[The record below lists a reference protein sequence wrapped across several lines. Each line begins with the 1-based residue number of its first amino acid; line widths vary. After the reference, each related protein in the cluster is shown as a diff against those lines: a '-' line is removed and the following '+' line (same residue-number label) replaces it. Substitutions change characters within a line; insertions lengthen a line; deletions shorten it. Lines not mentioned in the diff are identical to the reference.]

1 MSQKP
6 PCTLRDRHSQDP
18 LHVAVKVRSLSE
30 REERI
35 ETPGLRVLLQ
45 IVVRVQDIDELAE
58 IKACVCEMEAFAYS
72 VGFGALGD
80 LATGLGVVGT
90 FTDNSRL
97 GNFATVLGY
106 LTNIASSM
114 IPS

>member
-1 MSQKP
+1 
-6 PCTLRDRHSQDP
+6 
-18 LHVAVKVRSLSE
+18 
-30 REERI
+30 
-35 ETPGLRVLLQ
+35 
-45 IVVRVQDIDELAE
+45 
-58 IKACVCEMEAFAYS
+58 MEAFAYS

-80 LATGLGVVGT
+80 LATVLGVVGT